1 MLLNAIDYKT
11 TTASTCNV
19 QRSQHA
25 MEKEQY
31 FLGPQMDK
39 IPCEAPKER
48 PEGPFTNMDLL
59 QPQHG

>member
-1 MLLNAIDYKT
+1 MLLSAIDYKT
-11 TTASTCNV
+11 TIASTCNV

-39 IPCEAPKER
+39 IPCKAPKEK
-48 PEGPFTNMDLL
+48 PEGPFINMD
-59 QPQHG
+59 